1 MLRSIIVPLIV
12 SLAVSVSGFFY
23 LDNFIEKNQNEFI
36 KDFYESENAAII
48 SPHSLRK
55 KMAEKKN
62 DFILVDLR
70 SAEEYK
76 KEHIIGAVNIP
87 AYKTPDKSAYDDK
100 ERITSSFEKLILEN
114 PWKEIIVHCYSSA
127 CMTGRKIGKMLS
139 EKGIYVKHL
148 AIGWNEWRYSWNL
161 WNHDW
166 ETPSKVED
174 YIVSETV
181 SSEMQEDTGEICT
194 QGEFNC

>member
-114 PWKEIIVHCYSSA
+114 P
-127 CMTGRKIGKMLS
+127 
-139 EKGIYVKHL
+139 
-148 AIGWNEWRYSWNL
+148 
-161 WNHDW
+161 
-166 ETPSKVED
+166 
-174 YIVSETV
+174 
-181 SSEMQEDTGEICT
+181 
-194 QGEFNC
+194 

>member
-1 MLRSIIVPLIV
+1 MLRPIIV
-12 SLAVSVSGFFY
+12 SLAVSLLVSLSGFFY
-23 LDNFIEKNQNEFI
+23 LDNIFKKNQNEFI
-36 KDFYESENAAII
+36 RDFYESENAAII

-55 KMAEKKN
+55 KMTEKKN
-62 DFILVDLR
+62 DFVLIDLR
-70 SAEEYK
+70 SEQEYRH
-76 KEHIIGAVNIP
+76 EHIIGSINVP

-100 ERITSSFEKLILEN
+100 ERIIMSFQKIITEN
-114 PWKEIIVHCYSSA
+114 PGKEIIVHCYSSA

-161 WNHDW
+161 WNHDG
-166 ETPSKVED
+166 EAPSRVED
-174 YIVSETV
+174 YVVSETV
-181 SSEMQEDTGEICT
+181 SSEMQEDTGEICK

>member
-1 MLRSIIVPLIV
+1 MLRPIIV
-12 SLAVSVSGFFY
+12 SLAVSLFVSLSGFFY
-23 LDNFIEKNQNEFI
+23 LDNIFKKNQNEFI
-36 KDFYESENAAII
+36 RDFYESENAAII

-55 KMAEKKN
+55 KMTEKKN
-62 DFILVDLR
+62 DFVLIDLR
-70 SAEEYK
+70 SEQEYRH
-76 KEHIIGAVNIP
+76 EHIIGSINVP

-100 ERITSSFEKLILEN
+100 ERIIMSFQKIITEN
-114 PWKEIIVHCYSSA
+114 PGKEIIVHCYSSA

-161 WNHDW
+161 WNHDG
-166 ETPSKVED
+166 EAPSKVED
-174 YIVSETV
+174 YIVSEDL
-181 SSEMQEDTGEICT
+181 SSGMKEDTDPVCT